1 MFYISCR
8 RIFSPCQVIYVVM
21 TCMLLSSCNAVKNN
35 EYSEQEVGRSF
46 AISFGTLLDTQ
57 EIKINGEG
65 TIYGETGGALAV
77 GVAGSFVG
85 SGNGSLAGIAVGLI
99 IGTVLGVSAEELIR
113 DRKGLEHTVKLD
125 SGIILAII
133 QEISDDI
140 EKLSAGD
147 RVFVKKFA

>member
-1 MFYISCR
+1 MLNVYLIKLRKIEFLFIFYISCR

-65 TIYGETGGALAV
+65 TIYGETGGALAG
-77 GVAGSFVG
+77 GVAGSLSDRGMVR
-85 SGNGSLAGIAVGLI
+85 LL
-99 IGTVLGVSAEELIR
+99 ELQQ
-113 DRKGLEHTVKLD
+113 V
-125 SGIILAII
+125 
-133 QEISDDI
+133 
-140 EKLSAGD
+140 
-147 RVFVKKFA
+147 